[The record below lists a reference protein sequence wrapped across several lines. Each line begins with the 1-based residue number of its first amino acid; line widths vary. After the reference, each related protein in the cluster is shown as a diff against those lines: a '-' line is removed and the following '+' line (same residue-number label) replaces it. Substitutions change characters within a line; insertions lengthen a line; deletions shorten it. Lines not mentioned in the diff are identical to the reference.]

1 MSQTISDTVL
11 SALAAAYFGRVAAQG
26 PVTLYAAFVIGATLP
41 LSGGTEAAG
50 GNYSRTA
57 KTNNQT
63 NFLPPTGSA
72 GTLTVTNG
80 TDIVGPRSSAA
91 WGTVNCVRFYDA
103 ASGGTL
109 LGGAMLSPT
118 VSVDASGITITI
130 EAGQLSIVVSS
141 A

>member
-1 MSQTISDTVL
+1 MSQTIADAVL
-11 SALAAAYFGRVAAQG
+11 SAMAASYFGRVAAQG
-26 PVTLYAAFVIGATLP
+26 PATIYAAFIIGASGP
-41 LSGGTEAAG
+41 LSGGAEASG

-63 NFLPPTGSA
+63 NFAAPTGSG
-72 GTLTVTNG
+72 GTLTVLNG

-103 ASGGTL
+103 SSGGNL
-109 LGGAMLSPT
+109 LGGSMLSPS
-118 VSVDASGITITI
+118 VSVDAAGITITI
-130 EAGQLSIVVSS
+130 EAGQLSIVLAS

>member
-1 MSQTISDTVL
+1 MSQTISDPVL

-26 PVTLYAAFVIGATLP
+26 PATLYAAFFIGATAP
-41 LSGGTEAAG
+41 LTGGTEAAG

-63 NFLPPTGSA
+63 NFLPPTGSG
-72 GTLTVTNG
+72 GTLTVLNG
-80 TDIVGPRSSAA
+80 TDIVGPRSTAA

-103 ASGGTL
+103 AAAGTL
-109 LGGAMLSPT
+109 LGGAMLTPT
-118 VSVDASGITITI
+118 VTVDAAGITITV
-130 EAGQLSIVVSS
+130 EAGQLSIAVAS